1 MSNELRNFLAL
12 SYDELEQLNLK
23 AKEQRQKRV
32 AVHKIQEERIKYLTD
47 EKRIKAVTVL
57 FSDLEGR
64 LHMLDYDKKF
74 LVKSWDNLTFDGS
87 SIRGFTAQRE
97 SDLRLAMDW
106 ASFYWAPADVFGS
119 GKVLVFGEVID
130 KDGSPY
136 SADIRGRLKGF
147 AGEMY
152 KNEEYT
158 LNAANEIEGFLFQG
172 SDAERRYNETGKF
185 EYVNTGGYYHSLP
198 GDPLR
203 TFIDTTAEVQRA
215 MGFQNEKDHPEVAP
229 SQFEINYG
237 YGEVV
242 QAADQIQLYKLI
254 CRQVAT
260 RMGLTACF
268 LPKPV
273 VGVNGNGMHTN
284 VSISKG
290 GKNIYWD
297 PKGEEK
303 LSKFGWAFVDRIL
316 THGNDIC
323 LLLNASVN
331 AYRRLDP
338 HFEAPNQLKAS
349 PVDRGSMIRI
359 PIGNER
365 SMRVE
370 VRSVAPDANPYLV
383 MYSIFR
389 TGIEGETAKIKNLR
403 QAERYLPDNVYL
415 ALDNFRKADWTTK
428 LLGEDVKARYGA
440 LKQAAADRCARHSAR
455 LSKCRKCSTTTRSTI
470 NSCGICFR
478 QIPQGSGEWGGSPV
492 TKSTRFSLVHSS
504 HSRRRAHAL
513 NRSGRLRHSW
523 PLLRPMPRRFLPY
536 WLRPSMLLRCAQ
548 RCNRRTSP
556 SPQQRARSTAASSHR
571 AFRSWSW
578 RRSAFGSHGPYPG

>member
-23 AKEQRQKRV
+23 AKEQRKNRV
-32 AVHKIQEERIKYLTD
+32 AEHKVQEDRLRYLTD

-74 LVKSWDNLTFDGS
+74 LIKNWDNLTFDGS

-106 ASFYWAPADVFGS
+106 PSFYWGPADVFGS
-119 GKVLVFGEVID
+119 GKVLVFGDVID
-130 KDGSPY
+130 KDGTPY
-136 SADIRGRLKGF
+136 SGDIRGVLKGY
-147 AGEMY
+147 ADNLYDKKG
-152 KNEEYT
+152 YT
-158 LNAANEIEGFLFQG
+158 LNAANEIEGFLFKG
-172 SDAERRYNETGKF
+172 SDAERRYHETLKF

-242 QAADQIQLYKLI
+242 QAADQIQLYKLV

-260 RMGLTACF
+260 KMGFTSCF

-273 VGVNGNGMHTN
+273 VGVNGSGMHTN
-284 VSISKG
+284 VSISKN
-290 GKNIYWD
+290 GKNLFWD
-297 PKGEEK
+297 AKGEEK
-303 LSKFGWAFVDRIL
+303 LSKMGWEFVDRIL

-323 LLLNASVN
+323 LLFNASVN

-349 PVDRGSMIRI
+349 PTDRGAMVRI

-365 SMRVE
+365 SMRTE
-370 VRSVAPDANPYLV
+370 IRAVAPDANPYMV
-383 MYSIFR
+383 MYSIFK
-389 TGIEGETAKIKNLR
+389 TGLDGETAKIKNLR
-403 QAERYLPDNVYL
+403 TAERYLPDNIYT
-415 ALDNFRKADWTTK
+415 ALENFEQADWTTK
-428 LLGEDVKARYGA
+428 LFGADVKARYA
-440 LKQAAADRCARHSAR
+440 DLKRASADRCPRA
-455 LSKCRKCSTTTRSTI
+455 L
-470 NSCGICFR
+470 
-478 QIPQGSGEWGGSPV
+478 GSFVKAPEV
-492 TKSTRFSLVHSS
+492 QYHHEVY
-504 HSRRRAHAL
+504 
-513 NRSGRLRHSW
+513 NQ
-523 PLLRPMPRRFLPY
+523 FL
-536 WLRPSMLLRCAQ
+536 WNL
-548 RCNRRTSP
+548 
-556 SPQQRARSTAASSHR
+556 
-571 AFRSWSW
+571 F
-578 RRSAFGSHGPYPG
+578 

>member
-12 SYDELEQLNLK
+12 SYDELEQMNLK
-23 AKEQRQKRV
+23 AKEQRKNRV
-32 AVHKIQEERIKYLTD
+32 APAKIQEERIKYLTD

-74 LVKSWDNLTFDGS
+74 LIKSWDNLTFDGS

-106 ASFYWAPADVFGS
+106 GSFYWAPADVFGP
-119 GKVLVFGEVID
+119 GKVLIFGEVID

-136 SADIRGRLKGF
+136 SADIRGLLKSYANDLHAKKG
-147 AGEMY
+147 
-152 KNEEYT
+152 YT
-158 LNAANEIEGFLFQG
+158 LNAANEIEGFLFKG
-172 SDAERRYNETGKF
+172 ADAERKFYETLRF

-260 RMGLTACF
+260 NMGLSACF

-273 VGVNGNGMHTN
+273 VGVNGSGMHTN
-284 VSISKG
+284 VSISKN
-290 GKNIYWD
+290 GKNLFWD

-303 LSKFGWAFVDRIL
+303 LSKLGWEFVDRIL

-323 LLLNASVN
+323 LIFNSSVN

-349 PVDRGSMIRI
+349 AVDRGAMVRI

-365 SMRVE
+365 SMRTE
-370 VRSVAPDANPYLV
+370 VRAVAPDANPYMV
-383 MYSIFR
+383 MYSIFKS
-389 TGIEGETAKIKNLR
+389 GIDGETAAIKNLR
-403 QAERYLPDNVYL
+403 QAQRYLPDNIYT
-415 ALDNFRKADWTTK
+415 AIENFEKADWTTK
-428 LLGEDVKARYGA
+428 LFGADVKGRYA
-440 LKQAAADRCARHSAR
+440 ELKRASADRCP
-455 LSKCRKCSTTTRSTI
+455 
-470 NSCGICFR
+470 R
-478 QIPQGSGEWGGSPV
+478 QLGSVVKAPEV
-492 TKSTRFSLVHSS
+492 QFHHEVY
-504 HSRRRAHAL
+504 
-513 NRSGRLRHSW
+513 NQ
-523 PLLRPMPRRFLPY
+523 FL
-536 WLRPSMLLRCAQ
+536 WNQ
-548 RCNRRTSP
+548 
-556 SPQQRARSTAASSHR
+556 
-571 AFRSWSW
+571 F
-578 RRSAFGSHGPYPG
+578 

>member
-1 MSNELRNFLAL
+1 MSTELRNFLSL

-23 AKEQRQKRV
+23 AKEQRKNRLTP
-32 AVHKIQEERIKYLTD
+32 HKIQEDRIKYLSD

-74 LVKSWDNLTFDGS
+74 LIKSWDNLTFDGS

-106 ASFYWAPADVFGS
+106 SSFYWAPSDVFGS

-136 SADIRGRLKGF
+136 AADIRGLLKGY
-147 AGEMY
+147 AEKLY
-152 KNEEYT
+152 RDEDYT

-172 SDAERRYNETGKF
+172 SDAERHYNETRKF

-198 GDPLR
+198 GDLLR

-242 QAADQIQLYKLI
+242 AAADQIQLYKLI

-260 RMGLTACF
+260 RMGMTASF

-290 GKNIYWD
+290 GKNLFWD

-303 LSKFGWAFVDRIL
+303 LSKMGWIFIDKVL
-316 THGNDIC
+316 THANDIC
-323 LLLNASVN
+323 LLLNSSVN

-338 HFEAPNQLKAS
+338 HFEAPNQIKAS

-359 PIGNER
+359 PIGNEK
-365 SMRVE
+365 SSRVE

-383 MYSIFR
+383 MYAIFKS
-389 TGIEGETAKIKNLR
+389 GLDGETAKIKNLR
-403 QAERYLPDNVYL
+403 QAERYLPDNIYT
-415 ALDNFRKADWTTK
+415 ALDNFEKASWTTK
-428 LLGEDVKARYGA
+428 LLGADVKARFA
-440 LKQAAADRCARHSAR
+440 DLKRASADRC
-455 LSKCRKCSTTTRSTI
+455 
-470 NSCGICFR
+470 
-478 QIPQGSGEWGGSPV
+478 P
-492 TKSTRFSLVHSS
+492 
-504 HSRRRAHAL
+504 RALGTFVKAPEVQYHHEVY
-513 NRSGRLRHSW
+513 NQ
-523 PLLRPMPRRFLPY
+523 FL
-536 WLRPSMLLRCAQ
+536 WNL
-548 RCNRRTSP
+548 
-556 SPQQRARSTAASSHR
+556 
-571 AFRSWSW
+571 F
-578 RRSAFGSHGPYPG
+578 

>member
-12 SYDELEQLNLK
+12 SYEELEELNLQ
-23 AKEQRQKRV
+23 AKEQRMKRV
-32 AVHKIQEERIKYLTD
+32 APDKIQEARLKYLTD

-74 LVKSWDNLTFDGS
+74 LIKSWDNLTFDGS

-106 ASFYWAPADVFGS
+106 SAFYWGPADYFGS

-136 SADIRGRLKGF
+136 SADIRGVLKGY
-147 AGEMY
+147 AEAMY
-152 KNEEYT
+152 KKEGYT
-158 LNAANEIEGFLFQG
+158 LNAANEIEGFLFNG
-172 SDAERRYNETGKF
+172 PDAERRYHETHKF
-185 EYVNTGGYYHSLP
+185 DYVNTGGYYHSLP
-198 GDPLR
+198 SDPLR

-242 QAADQIQLYKLI
+242 AAADQIQLYKLI

-260 RMGLTACF
+260 HMGFTACF

-284 VSISKG
+284 VSVSKE
-290 GKNIYWD
+290 GKNLFWD
-297 PKGEEK
+297 AKGEEK
-303 LSKFGWAFVDRIL
+303 LSKMGWAFVDRIL

-323 LLLNASVN
+323 LLLNPSVN
-331 AYRRLDP
+331 AVRRLDP

-349 PVDRGSMIRI
+349 AVDRGSMIRI
-359 PIGNER
+359 PIGNEK

-383 MYSIFR
+383 MLSIFK
-389 TGIEGETAKIKNLR
+389 TGIDGDTAKIKNLR
-403 QAERYLPDNVYL
+403 QAERYLPDNIYD
-415 ALDNFRKADWTTK
+415 AIDDFRKAEWTTT
-428 LLGEDVKARYGA
+428 LLGEDVKGRYA
-440 LKQAAADRCARHSAR
+440 DLKQAAADRCAR
-455 LSKCRKCSTTTRSTI
+455 
-470 NSCGICFR
+470 
-478 QIPQGSGEWGGSPV
+478 
-492 TKSTRFSLVHSS
+492 SLGTFVKVPEVQFH
-504 HSRRRAHAL
+504 HEVYNQVL
-513 NRSGRLRHSW
+513 WN
-523 PLLRPMPRRFLPY
+523 MF
-536 WLRPSMLLRCAQ
+536 
-548 RCNRRTSP
+548 
-556 SPQQRARSTAASSHR
+556 
-571 AFRSWSW
+571 
-578 RRSAFGSHGPYPG
+578 

>member
-1 MSNELRNFLAL
+1 MSTELRNFLSL

-23 AKEQRQKRV
+23 AKEQRKNRV
-32 AVHKIQEERIKYLTD
+32 APHKIQEDRIKYLTD

-74 LVKSWDNLTFDGS
+74 LIKSWDNLTFDGS

-106 ASFYWAPADVFGS
+106 GAFYWAPSDYFGS

-136 SADIRGRLKGF
+136 AADIRGSLKGY
-147 AGEMY
+147 AENLY
-152 KNEEYT
+152 KKEGYT

-172 SDAERRYNETGKF
+172 TDAERHYHETHKF
-185 EYVNTGGYYHSLP
+185 DYVNTGGYYHSLP
-198 GDPLR
+198 GDLLR
-203 TFIDTTAEVQRA
+203 TFIDTSAEVQRA

-229 SQFEINYG
+229 SQFEINYS

-242 QAADQIQLYKLI
+242 AAADQIQLYKLI

-260 RMGLTACF
+260 RMGLTASF

-284 VSISKG
+284 VSISKD
-290 GKNIYWD
+290 GKNLFWE

-303 LSKFGWAFVDRIL
+303 LSKLGWSFIDRIL
-316 THGNDIC
+316 THANDIC
-323 LLLNASVN
+323 ILLNSSVN

-338 HFEAPNQLKAS
+338 HFEAPNQIKAS

-359 PIGNER
+359 PIGNEK
-365 SMRVE
+365 SSRVE

-383 MYSIFR
+383 MYAIFKSGLDGD
-389 TGIEGETAKIKNLR
+389 TSKIKNLR
-403 QAERYLPDNVYL
+403 QAERYLPDNIYT
-415 ALDNFRKADWTTK
+415 ALENFEKASWSSK
-428 LLGEDVKARYGA
+428 LLGADVKARFA
-440 LKQAAADRCARHSAR
+440 DLKRASADRC
-455 LSKCRKCSTTTRSTI
+455 
-470 NSCGICFR
+470 
-478 QIPQGSGEWGGSPV
+478 P
-492 TKSTRFSLVHSS
+492 
-504 HSRRRAHAL
+504 RALGTFVKAPEVQYHHEVY
-513 NRSGRLRHSW
+513 NQ
-523 PLLRPMPRRFLPY
+523 FL
-536 WLRPSMLLRCAQ
+536 WNL
-548 RCNRRTSP
+548 
-556 SPQQRARSTAASSHR
+556 
-571 AFRSWSW
+571 F
-578 RRSAFGSHGPYPG
+578 